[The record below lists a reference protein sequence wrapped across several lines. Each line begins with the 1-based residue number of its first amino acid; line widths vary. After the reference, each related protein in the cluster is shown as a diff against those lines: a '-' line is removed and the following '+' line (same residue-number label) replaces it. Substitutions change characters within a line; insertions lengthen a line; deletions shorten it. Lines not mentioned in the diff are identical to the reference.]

1 MDKPDLTFSLMSE
14 EYVKERYKK
23 TKQAVGYYDL
33 KRVIGVWDDHDYG
46 SNDAGSEMTD
56 KHRNRGLFL
65 DFIGEPSDSERRL

>member
-1 MDKPDLTFSLMSE
+1 M
-14 EYVKERYKK
+14 
-23 TKQAVGYYDL
+23 